1 MNEMTPPAMLVP
13 PPGQSQ
19 GVLPG
24 LDCGAPPPAAPYDA
38 DIIIL
43 TLNRFTDTVAA
54 VRSALAQSGVSIHVS
69 VLDQGSA
76 PHVRAAYI
84 GAFKG
89 LEHLAYYTVAQN
101 LGVGGGRNH
110 LAALGHGRVIISLDN
125 DALFETD
132 IVAARAVQAFD
143 EALGLGAVGFK
154 ILAADRVNLD
164 ESSWGYPARL
174 KSRRE
179 ERFDTTTF
187 VGAGYAVRREAWR
200 QAGGYDAQLFFTWEE
215 YDFCLRAIS
224 LGWVIRYDG
233 SLAVIHKVAPEARV
247 GWGGTRTRLFVRNR
261 LMIARKWG
269 ASWTS
274 LLPRLA
280 GYLLRG
286 LWCRRPRPVLAGIW
300 DALRRDGTHRRRL
313 MSPAMRDY
321 LFRNETVHRGSL
333 PERLRMEVFGRRH
346 EGG

>member
-1 MNEMTPPAMLVP
+1 MNGVRPPAA
-13 PPGQSQ
+13 QSQ
-19 GVLPG
+19 SAPPRLA
-24 LDCGAPPPAAPYDA
+24 CGAPPGDAPYDA

-76 PHVRAAYI
+76 PHVRAAFLSV
-84 GAFKG
+84 FKG
-89 LEHLAYYTVAQN
+89 LDHLAYYTVAQN

-125 DALFETD
+125 DALFENET
-132 IVAARAVQAFD
+132 VAARAVRAFD
-143 EALGLGAVGFK
+143 DVLGLGAVGFK
-154 ILAADRVNLD
+154 ILAADGVSLD
-164 ESSWGYPARL
+164 DTSWGYPLPL
-174 KSRRE
+174 KRRRE

-200 QAGGYDAQLFFTWEE
+200 QAGGYDAALFFTWEE
-215 YDFCLRAIS
+215 YDFCLSAIS
-224 LGWVIRYDG
+224 LGWLIRYDG

-247 GWGGTRTRLFVRNR
+247 RWGGARTRLFVRNR
-261 LMIARKWG
+261 VMIARKWG
-269 ASWTS
+269 ASWVS

-286 LWCRRPRPVLAGIW
+286 LWSRRLSLVLAGIF
-300 DALRRDGTHRRRL
+300 DALRRDGTHRRRP
-313 MSPAMRDY
+313 MPQAMRAY

-333 PERLRMEVFGRRH
+333 PEQLRTEVFGRRH
-346 EGG
+346 KGG

>member
-1 MNEMTPPAMLVP
+1 MNEVTPPAMLVP
-13 PPGQSQ
+13 PPGQSHSA
-19 GVLPG
+19 LPELACG
-24 LDCGAPPPAAPYDA
+24 LPPPAAAYDA

-54 VRSALAQSGVSIHVS
+54 ARSALAQTGVSIHVS

-76 PHVRAAYI
+76 PHVRAAYV

-89 LEHLAYYTVAQN
+89 LAQLAYYTVAAN

-110 LAALGHGRVIISLDN
+110 LAAMGRGRVIISLDN
-125 DALFETD
+125 DALFEDAT
-132 IVAARAVQAFD
+132 VAARAVRAFD
-143 EALGLGAVGFK
+143 QTLGLGAVGFK
-154 ILAADRVNLD
+154 ILAADGVRLD
-164 ESSWGYPARL
+164 DTSWGYPARL

-224 LGWVIRYDG
+224 LGWLIRYDG

-247 GWGGTRTRLFVRNR
+247 GWGGARTRFFVRNR
-261 LMIARKWG
+261 VMIARKWG
-269 ASWTS
+269 ASWVS

-286 LWCRRPRPVLAGIW
+286 LWSRRLSAVVAGIG
-300 DALRRDGTHRRRL
+300 DALRRDGTHRPRL
-313 MSPAMRDY
+313 MSPAMREY
-321 LFRNETVHRGSL
+321 VFRNETVHRGSL
-333 PERLRMEVFGRRH
+333 PERLRVEVFGRRH
-346 EGG
+346 EGV